1 MRLSWTRCGK
11 PLAGGIGSGRRAIQ
25 ERIVVA
31 AVALDYGSDMATG
44 KDDRCVRG
52 VRYTK
57 GTTRQ
62 MAKFALIVT
71 FGDKSKRD
79 ETRPAHREHLKGLF
93 DRGKLVASGPFVDDE
108 GALIIYECADEA
120 EARSLLAADPY
131 SQADG
136 VIAEVQIRGW
146 NRVFPPA

>member
-1 MRLSWTRCGK
+1 
-11 PLAGGIGSGRRAIQ
+11 
-25 ERIVVA
+25 
-31 AVALDYGSDMATG
+31 
-44 KDDRCVRG
+44 
-52 VRYTK
+52 
-57 GTTRQ
+57 

-71 FGDKSKRD
+71 FGDKAKRD
-79 ETRPAHREHLKGLF
+79 ETRPAHREYLKGLF